1 MRVFQVVKSNS
12 PAFELG
18 YEMSAPVRLDGTEHT
33 IGFKNFLAH
42 LQQGATNALP
52 LTHTPPPADVPETL
66 PVTEIE
72 FVDAPR
78 VTIADLIA
86 KAERHGFKQSDLV
99 TAAKIYHSQPNIYR
113 LTAAQIEDLDQR
125 MTAKIEKLNA
135 AQGEVAPAVAA
146 SSKTSGRNTKAMVN

>member
-1 MRVFQVVKSNS
+1 MT
-12 PAFELG
+12 
-18 YEMSAPVRLDGTEHT
+18 APVRLDGTEHT

-42 LQQGATNALP
+42 LQQGATNSLP
-52 LTHTPPPADVPETL
+52 MTNTPPPADVSETL
-66 PVTEIE
+66 PVPEVE
-72 FVDAPR
+72 SVDAPR

-86 KAERHGFKQSDLV
+86 KAETHGFKQSDLV

-135 AQGEVAPAVAA
+135 AQTEVAPAVAA
-146 SSKTSGRNTKAMVN
+146 NSKNNGRGAKAMVN